1 MRRAV
6 SLSLVSFLCGSLAV
20 AVAIAQDGAH
30 DGTQAQHEQA
40 QPPTPAPERT
50 PEDQARRAQVLA
62 QVGET
67 IITVGEV
74 EDAVNEQSPF
84 LRARYRDPEQL
95 RAFVDSMVRF
105 ELLARAAERAHVGET
120 PEVRRVVQQNAVQQL
135 IRRDFDERIT
145 AESLPAADVQQYY
158 DTHPDEFSR
167 PELRRAAHIQVASR
181 VDAVTLMTKAAGADA
196 REFRRLA
203 REHSLDPETRLRGG
217 DLRYF
222 DDTGHARND
231 RDPQVDQALVRA
243 AFAIEE
249 VGGVSPEPIQV
260 GERWS
265 ILKLTGRRPAEHRSF
280 EQSEPTIRLRLWR
293 ERRQD
298 TLESFVE
305 RLKREA
311 HIAPNYDLLR
321 PIRLDPPEREDAE
334 EGHGIPPT
342 GVAPGAATAPG
353 AAPSPAPPSPTPP
366 AE

>member
-6 SLSLVSFLCGSLAV
+6 WLTLVSFLCASLAV
-20 AVAIAQDGAH
+20 AVALAQDGR
-30 DGTQAQHEQA
+30 QAQHDTTEA
-40 QPPTPAPERT
+40 PPPVPEAERT
-50 PEDQARRAQVLA
+50 PEDQARRAQVIA
-62 QVGET
+62 RVGET

-95 RAFVDSMVRF
+95 RGFVDSMVRF
-105 ELLARAAERAHVGET
+105 ELLARAAERAEVGNS

-145 AESLPAADVQQYY
+145 AASLPLADVQQYF
-158 DTHPDEFSR
+158 DTHPAEFNR

-181 VDAVTLMTKAAGADA
+181 EEAVSLMTKARTADA

-222 DDTGHARND
+222 DDTGHARNE
-231 RDPQVDQALVRA
+231 RDPQVDTALVRA
-243 AFAIEE
+243 AFAITE

-298 TLESFVE
+298 TLEDFVE

-311 HIAPNYDLLR
+311 HVAPNYDLLR

-334 EGHGIPPT
+334 EGHGIL
-342 GVAPGAATAPG
+342 PGATPEGAAPG
-353 AAPSPAPPSPTPP
+353 AAPIAPGLDPRAAPPG
-366 AE
+366 E